1 MVLQAFGAP
10 AKLSE
15 LVSGV
20 NTAMTDRLPPTVAKT
35 RLYLP
40 NPATRAILF
49 RPIKSNIA
57 EAHGQIA
64 QLLEAEYSPEEAAQV
79 CGSFR
84 SFLDVCLPLF
94 PAPSLSLSLSLWFSP
109 PPALPATL
117 LRHMAIHHSC
127 WRRSTAQRKPCRCVG
142 FSGCR
147 PRFCGLVH
155 SLCFPLS
162 LSSFPLPLATHLVLF
177 SSAVS

>member
-57 EAHGQIA
+57 EAHGQVA

-79 CGSFR
+79 CGSF
-84 SFLDVCLPLF
+84 LDARLPLSF
-94 PAPSLSLSLSLWFSP
+94 PSLPCAAPSR
-109 PPALPATL
+109 A
-117 LRHMAIHHSC
+117 
-127 WRRSTAQRKPCRCVG
+127 
-142 FSGCR
+142 
-147 PRFCGLVH
+147 
-155 SLCFPLS
+155 FP
-162 LSSFPLPLATHLVLF
+162 
-177 SSAVS
+177 

>member
-1 MVLQAFGAP
+1 MLQSEPAPWCLCRLVCVCSRGAALAYTLQLTPALRLSTPPILLQAFAAP

-15 LVSGV
+15 LVAGV
-20 NTAMTDRLPPTVAKT
+20 NAAMSERLPPTVAKT

-79 CGSFR
+79 PLLQPDR
-84 SFLDVCLPLF
+84 LKEALDE
-94 PAPSLSLSLSLWFSP
+94 LS
-109 PPALPATL
+109 
-117 LRHMAIHHSC
+117 
-127 WRRSTAQRKPCRCVG
+127 
-142 FSGCR
+142 
-147 PRFCGLVH
+147 
-155 SLCFPLS
+155 
-162 LSSFPLPLATHLVLF
+162 
-177 SSAVS
+177 